1 MSYNTQSTD
10 GMSVDEIRMKR
21 ASLTRELIMLKEEHQ
36 KKRAIIEKL
45 DLDNR
50 YLAKD
55 KNELLEE
62 LEGKKGKMRAL
73 ENEILQL
80 ESTLVEKV
88 KTKKIALLE
97 MNQMQDKSG
106 DIEARMK
113 SNEHGKEK
121 WQDEMRDMDR
131 EIKKLEIQIREM

>member
-1 MSYNTQSTD
+1 
-10 GMSVDEIRMKR
+10 
-21 ASLTRELIMLKEEHQ
+21 
-36 KKRAIIEKL
+36 
-45 DLDNR
+45 
-50 YLAKD
+50 
-55 KNELLEE
+55 
-62 LEGKKGKMRAL
+62 MRAL

>member
-1 MSYNTQSTD
+1 
-10 GMSVDEIRMKR
+10 
-21 ASLTRELIMLKEEHQ
+21 KEEHQ

-62 LEGKKGKMRAL
+62 LESKKGKMRAL
-73 ENEILQL
+73 ENEIAQM
-80 ESTLVEKV
+80 ESTLAEKS
-88 KTKKIALLE
+88 KAKKMAMLE
-97 MNQMQDKSG
+97 LNQMQNKSG
-106 DIEARMK
+106 DIEAQIK
-113 SNEHGKEK
+113 SKNHEKEN

>member
-1 MSYNTQSTD
+1 
-10 GMSVDEIRMKR
+10 MKR

>member
-1 MSYNTQSTD
+1 
-10 GMSVDEIRMKR
+10 MKR

-62 LEGKKGKMRAL
+62 LESKKGKMRAL
-73 ENEILQL
+73 ENEIVQM
-80 ESTLVEKV
+80 ESTLAEKS
-88 KTKKIALLE
+88 KAKKISMLE
-97 MNQMQDKSG
+97 LNQMQNKSG
-106 DIEARMK
+106 DIEAQIK
-113 SNEHGKEK
+113 SKNHEKEN